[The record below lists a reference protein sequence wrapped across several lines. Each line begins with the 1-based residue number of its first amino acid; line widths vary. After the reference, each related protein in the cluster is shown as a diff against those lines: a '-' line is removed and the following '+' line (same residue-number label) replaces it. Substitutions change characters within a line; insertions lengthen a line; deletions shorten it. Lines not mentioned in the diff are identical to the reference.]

1 MPLARQR
8 CVESPHPTSYES
20 KNLRS
25 FRGRRYP
32 LIPRTFSLFT
42 FTYYLERSETPLQGS
57 RKAGER
63 SSLLQY
69 NRFICHFKRIEK
81 AAAVWK
87 LHPLPP
93 DIFYLMLTLWFI
105 SQPVPKNRPIETRNW
120 KITPVTPN
128 ERSFVD
134 IAVPNENTSPS
145 VPGETMMGT

>member
-1 MPLARQR
+1 MISA
-8 CVESPHPTSYES
+8 PTY
-20 KNLRS
+20 
-25 FRGRRYP
+25 F
-32 LIPRTFSLFT
+32 
-42 FTYYLERSETPLQGS
+42 ERSEITPQSLRDSSLEGS
-57 RKAGER
+57 QKADER
-63 SSLLQY
+63 SSPIRY
-69 NRFICHFKRIEK
+69 NYHFKRIEK

-105 SQPVPKNRPIETRNW
+105 SHPVPKNRPIETRNW

-145 VPGETMMGT
+145 VPGETVMGT